1 MLKSLST
8 KHIIVSHFAYCEI
21 SEMLQSHK
29 WAAVYIGP
37 PIFDS
42 QAI

>member
-21 SEMLQSHK
+21 SEMLELNNREPVGICTRIPDSR
-29 WAAVYIGP
+29 YI
-37 PIFDS
+37 
-42 QAI
+42 